1 MANTARLTP
10 ERSRKRTP
18 VTQRDD
24 VTILDINRYLPFLLN
39 AVSSAWQR
47 KTSAIYRKEFGLGIV
62 EWRVIAMLNIE
73 PEITANRICEVVRL
87 DKGAT
92 SRSLKQLESLGYAAS
107 EASSSDPRKRRWRL
121 TDKGLKAHDDIMAIA
136 LSCEAEMVEGLGDDE
151 LTMLVAGLKKLLA
164 NLER

>member
-10 ERSRKRTP
+10 DTSRKQTP

-24 VTILDINRYLPFLLN
+24 VTILDIDRYLPFLLN

-107 EASSSDPRKRRWRL
+107 EATTSDPRKRRWRL
-121 TDKGLKAHDDIMAIA
+121 TAKGLKAHDDIMAIA
-136 LSCEAEMVEGLGDDE
+136 LGCEADMVEGLAEDE
-151 LTMLVAGLKKLLA
+151 IDHLARSLKKLLA